1 MRPLTQEMKD
11 CAEAFA
17 RGHASKS
24 QLLNLLQACSKTHL
38 QMTKNAAQGQGWDRH
53 LFALKNLAVQE
64 NLPIPELF
72 NDPAFKAINHI
83 IISTSTLSSTNFGT
97 GGFCPVVPDGYGLG
111 YQIRGNELGVST
123 STFKDLTNGIEMI
136 DALAL
141 SYNAIAEV
149 VQNSQS

>member
-1 MRPLTQEMKD
+1 MLSVKTVQYM
-11 CAEAFA
+11 
-17 RGHASKS
+17 STS
-24 QLLNLLQACSKTHL
+24 MCSKTHL

-111 YQIRGNELGVST
+111 YQILGNELGVST
-123 STFKDLTNGIEMI
+123 STFKDLTNGI
-136 DALAL
+136 DGLKL
-141 SYNAIAEV
+141 
-149 VQNSQS
+149 

>member
-11 CAEAFA
+11 CAEAFV
-17 RGHASKS
+17 RGHACKS

-97 GGFCPVVPDGYGLG
+97 GGFCPVVFRFL
-111 YQIRGNELGVST
+111 E
-123 STFKDLTNGIEMI
+123 
-136 DALAL
+136 
-141 SYNAIAEV
+141 
-149 VQNSQS
+149 